1 MQKTR
6 EYLALREACAQEGC
20 LICYIAK
27 QSTLHYLDT
36 WKYELFTDVE
46 VRDDLRKS
54 QGFCHAHT
62 WALAHVGASL
72 PLAQAYRDIITDA
85 SEQIQAENTPFA
97 ASTNN
102 LLRRIFDT
110 PTPPRRERAPCPACL
125 QQQKAEQHT
134 LDTLRKAFLHDEFRE
149 YFIQSG
155 GLCLEHFY
163 QACAGNS
170 GEGLVR
176 LKQAQ
181 LLCLQRLEQQL
192 SELIRKH
199 DYRFKAEERG
209 EEMVSWK
216 RAAGLVAGEE

>member
-6 EYLALREACAQEGC
+6 EYLALREACAQAGC
-20 LICYIAK
+20 LICHIAK

-97 ASTNN
+97 ANTSS
-102 LLRRIFDT
+102 LLRRIF
-110 PTPPRRERAPCPACL
+110 
-125 QQQKAEQHT
+125 
-134 LDTLRKAFLHDEFRE
+134 
-149 YFIQSG
+149 
-155 GLCLEHFY
+155 
-163 QACAGNS
+163 
-170 GEGLVR
+170 
-176 LKQAQ
+176 
-181 LLCLQRLEQQL
+181 
-192 SELIRKH
+192 
-199 DYRFKAEERG
+199 
-209 EEMVSWK
+209 
-216 RAAGLVAGEE
+216 

>member
-1 MQKTR
+1 MHKTR
-6 EYLALREACAQEGC
+6 EYLALIEACEQEGC
-20 LICYIAK
+20 LICHTAK

-36 WKYELFTDVE
+36 WKYELFTDIE
-46 VRDDLRKS
+46 VRNDLRKS
-54 QGFCHAHT
+54 QGFCHTHT
-62 WALAHVGASL
+62 WTLARMGASL

-85 SEQIQAENTPFA
+85 SEQIQAENTPLA
-97 ASTNN
+97 ASASS

-110 PTPPRRERAPCPACL
+110 PPPRRERIPCPACL
-125 QQQKAEQHT
+125 QQQKAELRF
-134 LDTLRKAFLHDEFRE
+134 LDTLRKAFLYDEFHE
-149 YFIQSG
+149 HFIHSG

-163 QACAGNS
+163 QACTGNS

-181 LLCLQRLEQQL
+181 LLCLQHLEQQL

-199 DYRFKAEERG
+199 DYRFKVEERG
-209 EEMVSWK
+209 AEMVSWK